1 VLSLFCGVF
10 IFQVV
15 FDLLY
20 FFGLF
25 EHQFVYLG
33 SFPVFIHKTIGD
45 KDFNDMKNEQ
55 AAPNRNYPDPPIG
68 FVVKAQPMIRC
79 KQKQTPNTKH
89 YKVLKQT
96 LFLVDSVPG
105 IFV

>member
-15 FDLLY
+15 FD
-20 FFGLF
+20 LF

-79 KQKQTPNTKH
+79 KQKQTPNTKY